1 MIAKAPGVIKLFG
14 EHAVVYNRL
23 ALSSAVS
30 LKAQVKA
37 TSSKNISLV
46 LKDLKKKK
54 SFSLKEAEKL
64 WESYEKSPDEKKL
77 KLAKDPFMPFL
88 AIYAN
93 ALKLASKK
101 IGIKAEISS
110 EIPIA
115 SGFASSAACS
125 SAFAIAASK
134 ILKLKL
140 DEKQLI
146 ELANFGDKV
155 AHLNPSGVDVATSM
169 LGGFV
174 SFRKSEGAKKLKIK
188 TKIKLIAAYAGERRT
203 SEMVERVA
211 KFREQDR
218 WGIEAIFD
226 KIEEATLKG
235 VEALKEKDLD
245 SFGNAID
252 EAQEYLRELGV
263 STSEIERIVNITR
276 IYGGHAKI
284 SGAGGGGIVI
294 IFARDYSRIKKALE
308 DQKFKVFEFELGEK
322 GAIELS
328 E

>member
-1 MIAKAPGVIKLFG
+1 
-14 EHAVVYNRL
+14 
-23 ALSSAVS
+23 
-30 LKAQVKA
+30 
-37 TSSKNISLV
+37 
-46 LKDLKKKK
+46 
-54 SFSLKEAEKL
+54 
-64 WESYEKSPDEKKL
+64 
-77 KLAKDPFMPFL
+77 MPFL

-93 ALKLASKK
+93 ALKLSSKR

-110 EIPIA
+110 EIPMA

-134 ILKLKL
+134 ILKLRL

-155 AHLNPSGVDVATSM
+155 AHLNPSGVDVATSI

-188 TKIKLIAAYAGERRT
+188 TKLKLIAAYAGERRT

-211 KFREQDR
+211 RFREQDR

-226 KIEEATLKG
+226 KIEATTLKG
-235 VEALKEKDLD
+235 VEALKGKDLD

-263 STSEIERIVNITR
+263 STTEIERIVNIAR

-328 E
+328 K